1 MIITTTLEIQGKL
14 IKEYKGIVF
23 GEVIVGTNVVKDFK
37 AAFTNFF
44 GGRSK
49 AYETELLKARDEAL
63 KEMED
68 RAAALGADAV
78 IGVDIKY
85 AGISQGKDAM
95 LMVATSGTAVKLN
108 ER

>member
-1 MIITTTLEIQGKL
+1 M
-14 IKEYKGIVF
+14 
-23 GEVIVGTNVVKDFK
+23 
-37 AAFTNFF
+37 
-44 GGRSK
+44 
-49 AYETELLKARDEAL
+49 LKARDEAL

-68 RAAALGADAV
+68 RAAALGADAIV
-78 IGVDIKY
+78 GVDIKY